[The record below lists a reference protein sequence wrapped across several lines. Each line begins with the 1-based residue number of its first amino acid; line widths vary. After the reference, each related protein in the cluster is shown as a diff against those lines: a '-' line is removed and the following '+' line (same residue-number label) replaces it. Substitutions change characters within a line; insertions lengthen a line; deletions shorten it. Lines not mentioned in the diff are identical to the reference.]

1 MQALVMGVGLWLGLT
16 FLAQLIPLLE
26 KSGSRRFSI
35 RDERRAMPTLFSDSA
50 WDPFCRYFSRSPYLP
65 CAVSP
70 LGPCRCPHH
79 AARPKD
85 AAWAFCPQQE

>member
-16 FLAQLIPLLE
+16 FWAQLIPLLE
-26 KSGSRRFSI
+26 KSGSRRLSI
-35 RDERRAMPTLFSDSA
+35 GDERRAMPTLFSDSA

>member
-1 MQALVMGVGLWLGLT
+1 
-16 FLAQLIPLLE
+16 
-26 KSGSRRFSI
+26 
-35 RDERRAMPTLFSDSA
+35 MPTLFSDSA
-50 WDPFCRYFSRSPYLP
+50 WDLFCRYFSRSPYLP

>member
-1 MQALVMGVGLWLGLT
+1 MGVGLWLGLT
-16 FLAQLIPLLE
+16 FWAQLIPLLE
-26 KSGSRRFSI
+26 KRGSRRLSI
-35 RDERRAMPTLFSDSA
+35 GDERRAMPTLFSDSA

>member
-26 KSGSRRFSI
+26 KSGSRRLSI
-35 RDERRAMPTLFSDSA
+35 GDERRAMPTLFSDSA

-85 AAWAFCPQQE
+85 AAWAFWPQQE

>member
-16 FLAQLIPLLE
+16 FWAQLIPLLE
-26 KSGSRRFSI
+26 KRGSRRLSI
-35 RDERRAMPTLFSDSA
+35 GDERRAMPTLFSDSA

>member
-1 MQALVMGVGLWLGLT
+1 VQALVMGVGLWLGLT

-26 KSGSRRFSI
+26 KRGSRRLSI
-35 RDERRAMPTLFSDSA
+35 GDERRAMPTLFSDSA
-50 WDPFCRYFSRSPYLP
+50 WDPSCRYFSRSPYLP

>member
-1 MQALVMGVGLWLGLT
+1 VQALVMGVGLWLGLT

-26 KSGSRRFSI
+26 KSGSRRLSI
-35 RDERRAMPTLFSDSA
+35 GDERRAMPTLFSDSA